1 MLPEKGYLR
10 VLVII
15 LYTAIV
21 ILALFFGFKYILPS
35 LLPFITAFLLISAAK
50 PLISFCVQKLGISKK
65 LASGALT
72 VVLVS
77 TLSLILYFAVSR
89 LLHETVTLAA
99 FLANGGLT
107 DMLEMLSVR
116 VSDFL
121 RRIPGGSIG
130 STLSDSVSE
139 KILNADKLLLD
150 FAGNFYPKI
159 VEKIMSFL
167 AFFPQAVVFTVLMFI
182 SMFYIGSDYEKIVS
196 FISAQ
201 FSGKSKEFVSSLKNQ
216 FFKTVKDL
224 FRAYLFLTL
233 ITFSE
238 LLTGFLILKVNYAVI
253 LALIISFVDMLP
265 IFGTGTILVPWSV
278 ISLFLGDTARA
289 VGLLVLYGIITVF
302 RQMLEPKIVGG
313 SIGLYPLVTLIA
325 MYAGVRFMG
334 FSGLFVFPIGA
345 IIIKSLNE
353 REIIRLYKNAPESD
367 VQKLENTRKKFA
379 RFKSLKNK

>member
-15 LYTAIV
+15 LYSV
-21 ILALFFGFKYILPS
+21 ILIVSLFFGFKYILPS
-35 LLPFITAFLLISAAK
+35 LLPFITAFLLICAAR
-50 PLISFCVQKLGISKK
+50 PIIHFCVQKLGISKK

-72 VVLVS
+72 VILVS
-77 TLSLILYFAVSR
+77 LLSLILYFSIAR

-107 DMLEMLSVR
+107 EMLEMLSVR
-116 VSDFL
+116 VGDFL
-121 RRIPGGSIG
+121 NKIPGGSIG
-130 STLSDSVSE
+130 SKLSNMVSE
-139 KILNADKLLLD
+139 RILNADKLLLS
-150 FAGNFYPKI
+150 FASDFYPKI

-167 AFFPQAVVFTVLMFI
+167 KFFPQAVVFTVLMFI

-201 FSGKSKEFVSSLKNQ
+201 FSGKSKEFASSLKNQ

-238 LLTGFLILKVNYAVI
+238 LLTGFIILKVNYAVI

-265 IFGTGTILVPWSV
+265 IFGTGTILVPWSI
-278 ISLFLGDTARA
+278 ISLFLGNTTRS

-302 RQMLEPKIVGG
+302 RQVLEPKIVGNT
-313 SIGLYPLVTLIA
+313 IGLYPLVTLMA
-325 MYAGVRFMG
+325 MYAGVRIMG
-334 FSGLFVFPIGA
+334 FAGLFVFPIGA

-353 REIIRLYKNAPESD
+353 REIIRLYKNVPETK
-367 VQKLENTRKKFA
+367 VEKIENTRKKFA
-379 RFKSLKNK
+379 RFKSDKN